1 MSTNTFLKL
10 GDIEGE
16 STISGFEKQME
27 LINFTNGFHQPTSP
41 IRSVPAPPR
50 GRPSIR

>member
-16 STISGFEKQME
+16 STISGFEK
-27 LINFTNGFHQPTSP
+27 
-41 IRSVPAPPR
+41 PAPPR

>member
-41 IRSVPAPPR
+41 IRSSTPR

>member
-16 STISGFEKQME
+16 STISGFEKADGTHQ
-27 LINFTNGFHQPTSP
+27 FHQRVSSADLADPQ
-41 IRSVPAPPR
+41 
-50 GRPSIR
+50 